1 MATDLFGVR
10 ALDVDLARREVR
22 LQVLTVHYDVESR
35 TYLAPPERDPG
46 FVLGL
51 LWASGR
57 REHPIGAAIDA
68 DRILD
73 RNWLIEHARWFVE
86 HVERIAVDNDPPS
99 ESAWDRLQD
108 FHYERVH
115 GWPDEDALVQAEFS
129 VRVADRAWIEHL
141 EPGDAWSSAMYP
153 VHADSPAPEEL
164 PHLPNVHDP
173 IVRWP
178 FSDDS
183 ATAVAFSDDSRFL
196 AVARSGAEL
205 VVYDCADWTEHFRV
219 AFETGFSWRMS
230 WVPGQHV
237 VAFTSQR
244 HGSEQVAYDVD
255 AGARIDVALEAGRA
269 RSRTGRYR
277 VDFESRSPRRVFL
290 VEGDGREQVTGA
302 DGLVVESLA
311 FAADESRL
319 YLGEKGPNVHVIDVA
334 SRTVVDTAADGL
346 REVRAL
352 APSPDGAY
360 LASAGFPP
368 SDPWEIGGGELCIRR
383 LADGAVVIRHRPGAH
398 FRDVAWSPDGRWLA
412 LGLSRGP
419 NNGGDVQVMP
429 VGMPAE
435 APDSLT
441 TRGS

>member
-1 MATDLFGVR
+1 VATDLFGVR

-68 DRILD
+68 GRILD

-115 GWPDEDALVQAEFS
+115 GWPDEDALVQAEFQ

-141 EPGDAWSSAMYP
+141 EPGAAWSSAMYP

-183 ATAVAFSDDSRFL
+183 ATAVGFSDDSCFL
-196 AVARSGAEL
+196 AVARSGPEL
-205 VVYDCADWTEHFRV
+205 VVYRSVDC
-219 AFETGFSWRMS
+219 
-230 WVPGQHV
+230 
-237 VAFTSQR
+237 
-244 HGSEQVAYDVD
+244 
-255 AGARIDVALEAGRA
+255 
-269 RSRTGRYR
+269 
-277 VDFESRSPRRVFL
+277 
-290 VEGDGREQVTGA
+290 
-302 DGLVVESLA
+302 
-311 FAADESRL
+311 
-319 YLGEKGPNVHVIDVA
+319 N
-334 SRTVVDTAADGL
+334 
-346 REVRAL
+346 
-352 APSPDGAY
+352 
-360 LASAGFPP
+360 
-368 SDPWEIGGGELCIRR
+368 
-383 LADGAVVIRHRPGAH
+383 
-398 FRDVAWSPDGRWLA
+398 
-412 LGLSRGP
+412 
-419 NNGGDVQVMP
+419 
-429 VGMPAE
+429 
-435 APDSLT
+435 
-441 TRGS
+441 